1 MSDLALFLR
10 QFVRSPRQV
19 SALAPSSQALARA
32 MAAEVGPGTGPVVE
46 FGPGTGRITEAILA
60 RGVAPANLTLI
71 EMNPDF
77 AEALVPR
84 FPGVTLHVTGAQNV
98 ARHVPRTVGAVL
110 SGLPLLSM
118 PQPLRHAIVSAAFD
132 VLRPDGRFVQFTY
145 GARPPLP
152 DDMMRDMGLQASE
165 AGPRIWAN
173 LPPAQVYVLRRLP
186 QSRAAG

>member
-32 MAAEVGPGTGPVVE
+32 MAVEVGPETGPVVE
-46 FGPGTGRITEAILA
+46 LGPGTGRITGAILA
-60 RGVAPANLTLI
+60 RGVTPANLTLI

-77 AEALVPR
+77 AEPLSRR
-84 FPGVTLHVTGAQNV
+84 FPGVGVHVTGAQNL
-98 ARHVPRTVGAVL
+98 ARHVPQGVGAVI

-118 PQPLRHAIVSAAFD
+118 PHLLRRSIIEAAFA
-132 VLRPDGRFVQFTY
+132 VLRPDGKFVQFTY

-152 DDMMRDMGLQASE
+152 DSMLADLGLQVAE

-173 LPPAQVYVLRRLP
+173 LPPAQVYVLRRRR
-186 QSRAAG
+186 S

>member
-32 MAAEVGPGTGPVVE
+32 MAAEVGPDSGPVVE

-60 RGVAPANLTLI
+60 RGVAPADLTLI

-77 AEALVPR
+77 AKALTLR
-84 FPGVTLHVTGAQNV
+84 FPGVGVHVTGAQEV
-98 ARHVPRTVGAVL
+98 ASHVAPNVGAVL

-118 PQPLRHAIVSAAFD
+118 PHALRRAIVEAAFA
-132 VLRPDGRFVQFTY
+132 VLRPGGKFVQFTY

-152 DDMMRDMGLQASE
+152 AEMMEDMGLRATE

-173 LPPAQVYVLRRLP
+173 LPPAQVYVVTRVRT
-186 QSRAAG
+186 S

>member
-32 MAAEVGPGTGPVVE
+32 MAAEVGAETGPVVE

-60 RGVAPANLTLI
+60 RGVAPDDLTLI

-77 AEALVPR
+77 AGALAIR
-84 FPGVTLHVTGAQNV
+84 LPGVAVHVAGAQEV
-98 ARHVPRTVGAVL
+98 AGYVAPNVGAVL

-118 PQPLRHAIVSAAFD
+118 PHPLRRAIVEAAFA
-132 VLRPDGRFVQFTY
+132 VLRPGGKFVQFTY

-152 DDMMRDMGLQASE
+152 AEMMRDLGLQATE

-173 LPPAQVYVLRRLP
+173 LPPAQVYVLTRLR
-186 QSRAAG
+186 QS